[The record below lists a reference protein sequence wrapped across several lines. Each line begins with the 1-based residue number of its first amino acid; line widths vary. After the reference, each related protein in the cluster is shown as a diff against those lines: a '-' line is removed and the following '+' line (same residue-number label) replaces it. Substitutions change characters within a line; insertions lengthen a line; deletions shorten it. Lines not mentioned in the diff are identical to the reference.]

1 MPETL
6 HYVDLFLWSD
16 EMCQDAFSNAD
27 YVEMS
32 ESGSEICTYGVVS
45 IRVFIAPGLF
55 QFSSL
60 FEKKICKKLIQNM
73 CLSILASFFV
83 AKSSIF
89 YCEP

>member
-45 IRVFIAPGLF
+45 LICISYMLLFLQVFLMA
-55 QFSSL
+55 
-60 FEKKICKKLIQNM
+60 K
-73 CLSILASFFV
+73 LSIFD
-83 AKSSIF
+83 
-89 YCEP
+89 CEP

>member
-45 IRVFIAPGLF
+45 LICISYMLLFLQVFLA
-55 QFSSL
+55 
-60 FEKKICKKLIQNM
+60 K
-73 CLSILASFFV
+73 LSIFD
-83 AKSSIF
+83 
-89 YCEP
+89 CEP

>member
-45 IRVFIAPGLF
+45 IRVFIVPIF
-55 QFSSL
+55 KSIWEKNCFS
-60 FEKKICKKLIQNM
+60 IM
-73 CLSILASFFV
+73 ASFFG
-83 AKSSIF
+83 AKLSTLVVNL
-89 YCEP
+89 CGEP

>member
-45 IRVFIAPGLF
+45 I
-55 QFSSL
+55 
-60 FEKKICKKLIQNM
+60 QNKE
-73 CLSILASFFV
+73 IH
-83 AKSSIF
+83 
-89 YCEP
+89 

>member
-45 IRVFIAPGLF
+45 ISTSKYI
-55 QFSSL
+55 FS
-60 FEKKICKKLIQNM
+60 KINRCTKKLI
-73 CLSILASFFV
+73 V
-83 AKSSIF
+83 K
-89 YCEP
+89 